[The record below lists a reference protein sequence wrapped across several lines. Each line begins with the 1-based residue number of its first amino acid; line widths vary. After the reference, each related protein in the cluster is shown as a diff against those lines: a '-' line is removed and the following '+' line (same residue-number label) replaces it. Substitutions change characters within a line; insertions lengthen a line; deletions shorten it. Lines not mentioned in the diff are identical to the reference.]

1 MCNKHLSA
9 KQSTWSSTAIVHDCS
24 MPHINNTA
32 PILLGDQTHATFH
45 EKSIEDDIVKS
56 EYSMPMTVHFALCNY
71 SCPEIVF
78 TLLPKQPPNG
88 IIMAFIILVFIGSI
102 FSAMAMQYKHASMLV
117 STLLEVFSGC
127 N

>member
-1 MCNKHLSA
+1 
-9 KQSTWSSTAIVHDCS
+9 